1 MKKLLTLLTT
11 LLLLFAF
18 SPRVMASKN
27 VYLLTGNTVK
37 VGENVVQGNWGQT
50 ANVTPNSDLKLSQVG
65 NTEEYCITLMPTIE
79 PIIYFA
85 FQVDGWVDCVKP
97 ANETELTVNGE
108 KKDVQYKGA
117 GAWFVNSANKIIVI
131 HVSLDN
137 NTNNRK
143 VWVDQN
149 GGSTPPTASYYLIGK
164 LLNDQWSDDNKN
176 GYKLTTT
183 DNKIYSYTVNNDK
196 ADNYDFR
203 FRIGTNDNTKAK
215 AYHPKDET
223 VETSGDHING
233 YKLNLSTE
241 AEMEQSVSDNYW
253 YATLEARHSYTF
265 TFDAE
270 NKTIQYKDNGDDGLG
285 KAKDYELVFSYGTT
299 EKVLPFSESRWRK
312 ERNPDM
318 PYSTDLSTVGFKD
331 EWLLGKAGDKI
342 RIYARK
348 KGDHSYT
355 LNPAEDGS
363 TFGNNLQPTDA
374 NFSSIKSYQTEEF
387 VVNKPGNKNAF
398 IITKGSGVSYT
409 VALNLGGEIKTTTKT
424 TSSANNNISHYVKGK
439 SLSLYVNESMSEVY
453 KAHNPSYNAET
464 EDFYLIGALTG
475 GEYIKDIETTDPAAK
490 KAQKMERKVYINP
503 ITNKPDSVVYTSV
516 IRWEGNTASNL
527 WFAFAPAYLYKNTNL
542 TWTPTSPY
550 DVNSRWNY
558 IARAQVQD
566 EYDATAQYGCI
577 NLSGSKGDVLCNGE
591 QALNP
596 KVDDDT
602 YSYYMVRFNVTT
614 STYRLIFY
622 KENPVIIKRSKNKF
636 IRTYCS
642 NASWDLPTDGKV
654 KAYVVHSYDKEG
666 KGGLK
671 SQGVMELREIKYI
684 PAEMGVVLI
693 ADGTEVT
700 ADEIEVNLVS
710 KWDGFATTQEDLWV
724 KKDDYTNQS
733 FNNYLVGL
741 STDGMFVTE
750 GDFDEE
756 HHYYVNRNFGLN
768 WFSNTKTGKALKE
781 TGTSGLEDKT
791 NGDAGDNDYLGF
803 FRLKGNVQKEYA
815 YLQLSKDV
823 VNYDLQ
829 LTGSKKENNKAIQE
843 ADAKLS
849 PNFGMYF
856 DTDFDF
862 VTGINSVSEVKK
874 NIYNGCYTLQ
884 GVKVQRP
891 TVPGLYI
898 MNGKK
903 VIVK

>member
-1 MKKLLTLLTT
+1 MDLNEKKLW
-11 LLLLFAF
+11 
-18 SPRVMASKN
+18 V
-27 VYLLTGNTVK
+27 TG
-37 VGENVVQGNWGQT
+37 T
-50 ANVTPNSDLKLSQVG
+50 AADIAP
-65 NTEEYCITLMPTIE
+65 
-79 PIIYFA
+79 
-85 FQVDGWVDCVKP
+85 
-97 ANETELTVNGE
+97 
-108 KKDVQYKGA
+108 
-117 GAWFVNSANKIIVI
+117 
-131 HVSLDN
+131 
-137 NTNNRK
+137 
-143 VWVDQN
+143 
-149 GGSTPPTASYYLIGK
+149 SYYLIGK
-164 LLNDQWSDDNKN
+164 LLNDQWSDDNNK

-183 DNKIYSYTVNNDK
+183 DNKIYSCTVDNNK
-196 ADNYDFR
+196 ADNYEFR
-203 FRIGTNDNTKAK
+203 FRIGTNDNTKAT
-215 AYHPKDET
+215 AYHPKDGT
-223 VETSGDHING
+223 VETVGDHKNG
-233 YKLNLSTE
+233 YKLDLKTE
-241 AEMEQSVSDNYW
+241 AGMEQSESHNYW

-265 TFDAE
+265 TFYAE
-270 NKTIQYKDNGDDGLG
+270 NKTIIYKDKGDDGLG
-285 KAKDYELVFSYGTT
+285 KAKNYELVFSYGTT
-299 EKVLPFSESRWRK
+299 EKVLPFSESRLRK
-312 ERNPDM
+312 ERNAAM

-331 EWLLGKAGDKI
+331 EWLPGKAGDKF

-348 KGDHSYT
+348 TTDHSYT
-355 LNPAEDGS
+355 LNPAVDGS
-363 TFGNNLQPTDA
+363 TFGAELQPTDA
-374 NFSSIKSYQTEEF
+374 NFSSIKSYKTEEF
-387 VVNKPGNKNAF
+387 VVNKPGNTNAF

-424 TSSANNNISHYVKGK
+424 TSGANNNISHYVKGK
-439 SLSLYVNESMSEVY
+439 SLSLYVNKSMSEVY
-453 KAHNPSYNAET
+453 KAHSSSYNAEN

-475 GEYIKDIETTDPAAK
+475 GDYKKEKADAK
-490 KAQKMERKVYINP
+490 KMERKVYINP
-503 ITNKPDSVVYTSV
+503 ITNKTDSVVYTSV
-516 IRWEGNTASNL
+516 IRWEGTTASNL
-527 WFAFAPAYLYKNTNL
+527 WFAFAPEYLYNDNSL
-542 TWTPTSPY
+542 TWTSSDPYSPK
-550 DVNSRWNY
+550 SRWNY

-566 EYDATAQYGCI
+566 EYDATAQYGCM
-577 NLSGSKGDVLCNGE
+577 NLSGTKGDELCNGE

-596 KVDDDT
+596 KVKDE

-642 NASWDLPTDGKV
+642 NASWDLPTNGKV
-654 KAYVVHSYDKEG
+654 KAYVVHSYADGEN
-666 KGGLK
+666 GGME
-671 SQGVMELREIKYI
+671 SQGVMKLREIKYI
-684 PAEMGVVLI
+684 PAEMGVVLV
-693 ADGTEVT
+693 ADGTGET
-700 ADEIEVNLVS
+700 ADKIEVNLVS

-724 KKDDYTNQS
+724 KKEDYTGQP

-815 YLQLSKDV
+815 YLQLSKEV

-874 NIYNGCYTLQ
+874 NSNNGCYTLQ

-891 TVPGLYI
+891 TAPGLYI

>member
-18 SPRVMASKN
+18 SPRVMASRN
-27 VYLLTGNTVK
+27 VYLLTGNTVNGGVK
-37 VGENVVQGNWGQT
+37 GNWGKVT
-50 ANVTPNSDLKLSQVG
+50 GVTPNSDLKLNQVG
-65 NTEEYCITLMPTIE
+65 STEEYCITLTSTDQPL
-79 PIIYFA
+79 IYFA
-85 FQVDGWVDCVKP
+85 FQVDGNPIKILKP
-97 ANETELTVNGE
+97 NGVADVELTINNGAKENTQEDGGKAWKVNFTNAYS
-108 KKDVQYKGA
+108 Q
-117 GAWFVNSANKIIVI
+117 IVI
-131 HVSLDN
+131 HVDLN
-137 NTNNRK
+137 EK
-143 VWVDQN
+143 KLWVT
-149 GGSTPPTASYYLIGK
+149 GTAADIAPSYYLIGK
-164 LLNDQWSDDNKN
+164 LLNDQWSDDNNK

-183 DNKIYSYTVNNDK
+183 DNKIYSCTVDNDK
-196 ADNYDFR
+196 ADNYEFR
-203 FRIGTNDNTKAK
+203 FRIGTNDNTKAT
-215 AYHPKDET
+215 AYHPKDGT
-223 VETSGDHING
+223 VETIGDHKNG
-233 YKLNLSTE
+233 YKLDLKTE
-241 AEMEQSVSDNYW
+241 AGMEQSESHNYW

-270 NKTIQYKDNGDDGLG
+270 KKTIKYKDKGDDGLG
-285 KAKDYELVFSYGTT
+285 KAKNYELVFSYGTT
-299 EKVLPFSESRWRK
+299 EKVLPFSESRFRK
-312 ERNPDM
+312 ERNATM

-348 KGDHSYT
+348 TTDHSYT
-355 LNPAEDGS
+355 LNPAVDGS
-363 TFGNNLQPTDA
+363 TFGAELQPTDA
-374 NFSSIKSYQTEEF
+374 KFSSIKSYKTEEF
-387 VVNKPGNKNAF
+387 VTGHPENAY

-424 TSSANNNISHYVKGK
+424 TSGANNNISHYVKGK
-439 SLSLYVNESMSEVY
+439 SLSLYVNKSMSEVY
-453 KAHNPSYNAET
+453 SDHSSSYKKDNE
-464 EDFYLIGALTG
+464 EFYLIGALTG
-475 GEYIKDIETTDPAAK
+475 GAYKKEKADAK
-490 KAQKMERKVYINP
+490 KMERKVYINP
-503 ITNKPDSVVYTSV
+503 ITNKTDSVVYTSV
-516 IRWEGNTASNL
+516 IRWEGTTASNL
-527 WFAFAPAYLYKNTNL
+527 WFAFAPEYLYNDNSL
-542 TWTPTSPY
+542 TWTSTDPYSPK
-550 DVNSRWNY
+550 SRWNY

-566 EYDATAQYGCI
+566 EYDATAQYGCM
-577 NLSGSKGDVLCNGE
+577 NLSGTKGDVLCNGE

-596 KVDDDT
+596 KVKDE

-642 NASWDLPTDGKV
+642 NASWDLPAGGKV
-654 KAYVVHSYDKEG
+654 KAYVVHNYADGE
-666 KGGLK
+666 KGGME
-671 SQGVMELREIKYI
+671 SQGVMKLREIKYI
-684 PAEMGVVLI
+684 PAEMGVVLV
-693 ADGTEVT
+693 ADGTGET
-700 ADEIEVNLVS
+700 ADKIEVNLVS

-724 KKDDYTNQS
+724 KKEDYTDQS

-823 VNYDLQ
+823 VDYNLQ

-862 VTGINSVSEVKK
+862 VTGINSVSDVKK
-874 NIYNGCYTLQ
+874 NGNNGCYTLQ

-891 TVPGLYI
+891 TAPGLYI

>member
-27 VYLLTGNTVK
+27 VYLLTGNTVNGGVK
-37 VGENVVQGNWGQT
+37 GNWGKVSG
-50 ANVTPNSDLKLSQVG
+50 ATPNSDLKLNQVG
-65 NTEEYCITLMPTIE
+65 STEEYCITLTSTDQPL
-79 PIIYFA
+79 IYFA
-85 FQVDGWVDCVKP
+85 FQVNDNDGNPLNILKP
-97 ANETELTVNGE
+97 NGGADVELTINNGAKENTQEDGGKAWKVNFTNAYS
-108 KKDVQYKGA
+108 Q
-117 GAWFVNSANKIIVI
+117 IVI
-131 HVSLDN
+131 HVNLN
-137 NTNNRK
+137 ENK
-143 VWVDQN
+143 LWVTGTAADI
-149 GGSTPPTASYYLIGK
+149 TPSYYLIGQ
-164 LLNDQWSDDNKN
+164 LLNSTWSDDNKD

-196 ADNYDFR
+196 TDNYEFR

-215 AYHPKDET
+215 AYHPKDGT
-223 VETSGDHING
+223 VETIGDHKNG
-233 YKLNLSTE
+233 HKLELSTE
-241 AEMEQSVSDNYW
+241 AGMEQSESDNYW

-270 NKTIQYKDNGDDGLG
+270 KKTIKYKDKGDDGLG
-285 KAKDYELVFSYGTT
+285 KAKNYELVFSYGTT
-299 EKVLPFSESRWRK
+299 EKVLPFSESRFRK
-312 ERNPDM
+312 ERNATM

-348 KGDHSYT
+348 KDDHSYT
-355 LNPAEDGS
+355 LNPAVDGS
-363 TFGNNLQPTDA
+363 IFGDELQPTDA
-374 NFSSIKSYQTEEF
+374 KYSSIKSYKTEGF
-387 VVNKPGNKNAF
+387 VTGHPENAY

-424 TSSANNNISHYVKGK
+424 TSGANNNISHYVKGK
-439 SLSLYVNESMSEVY
+439 SLSLYVNKSMSEVY
-453 KAHNPSYNAET
+453 SDHSSSYKKDNE
-464 EDFYLIGALTG
+464 EFYLIGALTG
-475 GEYIKDIETTDPAAK
+475 GDYKKEKADAK
-490 KAQKMERKVYINP
+490 KMERKVYINP
-503 ITNKPDSVVYTSV
+503 ITNKTDSVVYTSV
-516 IRWEGNTASNL
+516 IRWEGTTASNL
-527 WFAFAPAYLYKNTNL
+527 WFAFAPEYLYNDNSL
-542 TWTPTSPY
+542 TWTSSDPYSPK
-550 DVNSRWNY
+550 SRWNY

-566 EYDATAQYGCI
+566 EYDATAQYGCM
-577 NLSGSKGDVLCNGE
+577 NLSGTKGDVLCNGE

-596 KVDDDT
+596 KVKEE
-602 YSYYMVRFNVTT
+602 YKYYMVRFNVTT

-671 SQGVMELREIKYI
+671 SQGVMELREINYI

-693 ADGTEVT
+693 ADGTGET
-700 ADEIEVNLVS
+700 ADELKVNLVS

-724 KKDDYTNQS
+724 KKANYADET

-750 GDFDEE
+750 GDFDEAE
-756 HHYYVNRNFGLN
+756 NKYVNRNFALN
-768 WFSNTKTGKALKE
+768 WFSNTKTGKALKAE
-781 TGTSGLEDKT
+781 GTPGLEDKP
-791 NGDAGDNDYLGF
+791 NGDAGDSDYLGF
-803 FRLKGNVQKEYA
+803 FRLKGNIQKEYA

-823 VNYDLQ
+823 VDYNLQ
-829 LTGSKKENNKAIQE
+829 LTGGKKENSKDIQE
-843 ADAKLS
+843 ADVKLS
-849 PNFGMYF
+849 PNFGMIF

-862 VTGINSVSEVKK
+862 VTGINSVSDVKK
-874 NIYNGCYTLQ
+874 NGNNGCYTLQ

-891 TVPGLYI
+891 TAPGLYI

>member
-37 VGENVVQGNWGQT
+37 VGENVVQGNWGK
-50 ANVTPNSDLKLSQVG
+50 ADGVTPNSDLKLSQVG
-65 NTEEYCITLMPTIE
+65 STEEYCITLMPTSE

-85 FQVDGWVDCVKP
+85 FQVDGWKDCVKP
-97 ANETELTVNGE
+97 LSNTELTVNGE

-117 GAWFVNSANKIIVI
+117 GAWFVNSANSKIVI
-131 HVSLDN
+131 HVSLDD

-164 LLNDQWSDDNKN
+164 LLNDHWSDDNNK

-196 ADNYDFR
+196 ADNYEFR

-215 AYHPKDET
+215 AYHPKDGT
-223 VETSGDHING
+223 VETIGDHKNG
-233 YKLNLSTE
+233 YKLELSTE
-241 AEMEQSVSDNYW
+241 AEMDQSLSDNYW

-265 TFDAE
+265 TFNAE
-270 NKTIQYKDNGDDGLG
+270 NKTIKYKDKGDYGLG
-285 KAKDYELVFSYGTT
+285 KAKNYELVFSYGTT
-299 EKVLPFSESRWRK
+299 EKVLPFSESRLRK
-312 ERNPDM
+312 ERNATM

-331 EWLLGKAGDKI
+331 EWLPGKAGDQI

-348 KGDHSYT
+348 TTDHSYT
-355 LNPAEDGS
+355 LNPAVDGS
-363 TFGNNLQPTDA
+363 TFGAELQPTDA
-374 NFSSIKSYQTEEF
+374 NYSSIKSYKTEEF
-387 VVNKPGNKNAF
+387 VTGHPENAY
-398 IITKGSGVSYT
+398 IIEKGSGVSYT

-424 TSSANNNISHYVKGK
+424 TSGANNNISHYVKGK
-439 SLSLYVNESMSEVY
+439 SLSLYVNKSMSEVY
-453 KAHNPSYNAET
+453 KAHSSSYNAEN

-475 GEYIKDIETTDPAAK
+475 GDYKKEKADAK
-490 KAQKMERKVYINP
+490 KMERKVYINP
-503 ITNKPDSVVYTSV
+503 ITNKTDSVVYTSV
-516 IRWEGNTASNL
+516 IRWEGTTASSL
-527 WFAFAPAYLYKNTNL
+527 WFAFAPEYLYNDNSL
-542 TWTPTSPY
+542 TWTSSDPYSPK
-550 DVNSRWNY
+550 SRWNY

-566 EYDATAQYGCI
+566 EYDATAQYGCM
-577 NLSGSKGDVLCNGE
+577 NLSGTKGDVLCNGE

-596 KVDDDT
+596 KVKDE

-642 NASWDLPTDGKV
+642 NASWDLPAGGKV

-666 KGGLK
+666 KGGLE

-693 ADGTEVT
+693 ADGTEVP
-700 ADEIEVNLVS
+700 ADKKEIEVNLVS
-710 KWDGFATTQEDLWV
+710 KWDGFATKQEDLWV
-724 KKDDYTNQS
+724 KTYSDP

-823 VNYDLQ
+823 VDYNLQ

-874 NIYNGCYTLQ
+874 NSNNGCYTLQ

-891 TVPGLYI
+891 TAPGLYI

>member
-1 MKKLLTLLTT
+1 M
-11 LLLLFAF
+11 
-18 SPRVMASKN
+18 
-27 VYLLTGNTVK
+27 GGVK
-37 VGENVVQGNWGQT
+37 GNWGKV
-50 ANVTPNSDLKLSQVG
+50 AGVTPNSDLKLNQVG
-65 NTEEYCITLMPTIE
+65 STEEYCITLTSTDQPL
-79 PIIYFA
+79 IYFA
-85 FQVDGWVDCVKP
+85 FQVDGNPIKILKP
-97 ANETELTVNGE
+97 NGVADVELTINNGAKENTQEDGGKAWKVNFTNAYS
-108 KKDVQYKGA
+108 Q
-117 GAWFVNSANKIIVI
+117 IVI
-131 HVSLDN
+131 HVDLN
-137 NTNNRK
+137 EK
-143 VWVDQN
+143 KLWVT
-149 GGSTPPTASYYLIGK
+149 GTAADIAPSYYLIGK
-164 LLNDQWSDDNKN
+164 LLNDQWSDDNNK

-183 DNKIYSYTVNNDK
+183 DNKIYSYTVDNNK
-196 ADNYDFR
+196 ADNYEFR
-203 FRIGTNDNTKAK
+203 FRIGTNDNTKAT
-215 AYHPKDET
+215 AYHPKDGT
-223 VETSGDHING
+223 VETIGDHKNG
-233 YKLNLSTE
+233 YKLDLKTE
-241 AEMEQSVSDNYW
+241 AGMEQSESHNYW

-270 NKTIQYKDNGDDGLG
+270 KKTIIYKDKGDDGLG
-285 KAKDYELVFSYGTT
+285 KAKNYELVFSYGTT
-299 EKVLPFSESRWRK
+299 EKVLPFSESRLRK
-312 ERNPDM
+312 ERNAAM

-331 EWLLGKAGDKI
+331 EWLPGKAGDKI

-348 KGDHSYT
+348 TTDHSYT
-355 LNPAEDGS
+355 LNPAVDGS
-363 TFGNNLQPTDA
+363 TFGAELQPTDA
-374 NFSSIKSYQTEEF
+374 KFSSIKSYKTEEF
-387 VVNKPGNKNAF
+387 VTGHPENAY

-424 TSSANNNISHYVKGK
+424 TSGANNNISHYVKGK
-439 SLSLYVNESMSEVY
+439 SLSLYVNKSMSEVY
-453 KAHNPSYNAET
+453 SDHSSSYKKDNE
-464 EDFYLIGALTG
+464 EFYLIGALTG
-475 GEYIKDIETTDPAAK
+475 GAYKKEKADAK
-490 KAQKMERKVYINP
+490 KMERKVYINP
-503 ITNKPDSVVYTSV
+503 ITNKTDSVVYTSV
-516 IRWEGNTASNL
+516 IRWEGTTASNL
-527 WFAFAPAYLYKNTNL
+527 WFAFAPEYLYNDNSL
-542 TWTPTSPY
+542 TWTSSDPYSPK
-550 DVNSRWNY
+550 SRWNY

-566 EYDATAQYGCI
+566 EYDATAQYGCM
-577 NLSGSKGDVLCNGE
+577 NLSGTKGDVLCNGE

-596 KVDDDT
+596 KVKEE

-642 NASWDLPTDGKV
+642 NASWDLPTNGKV
-654 KAYVVHSYDKEG
+654 KAYVVHSYADGEN
-666 KGGLK
+666 GGME
-671 SQGVMELREIKYI
+671 SQGVMKLREIKYI
-684 PAEMGVVLI
+684 PAEMGVVLV
-693 ADGTEVT
+693 ADGTGET
-700 ADEIEVNLVS
+700 ADKIEVNLVS

-724 KKDDYTNQS
+724 KKEDYTGQS

-815 YLQLSKDV
+815 YLQLSKEV

-874 NIYNGCYTLQ
+874 NSNNGCYTLQ

-891 TVPGLYI
+891 TAPGLYI

>member
-37 VGENVVQGNWGQT
+37 VGENVVQGNWGK
-50 ANVTPNSDLKLSQVG
+50 ADGVTPNSDLKLSQVG
-65 NTEEYCITLMPTIE
+65 STEEYCITLMPTSE

-85 FQVDGWVDCVKP
+85 FQVDGWKDCVKP
-97 ANETELTVNGE
+97 LSNTELTVNGE

-117 GAWFVNSANKIIVI
+117 GAWFVNSANSKIVI
-131 HVSLDN
+131 HVSLDD

-164 LLNDQWSDDNKN
+164 LLNDHWSDDNNK

-196 ADNYDFR
+196 ADNYEFR

-215 AYHPKDET
+215 AYHPKDGT
-223 VETSGDHING
+223 VETIGDHKNG
-233 YKLNLSTE
+233 YKMELSTE
-241 AEMEQSVSDNYW
+241 AEMDQSVSDNYW

-265 TFDAE
+265 IFNAE
-270 NKTIQYKDNGDDGLG
+270 NKTIKYKDKGDDGLG
-285 KAKDYELVFSYGTT
+285 KAKNYELVFSYGTT
-299 EKVLPFSESRWRK
+299 EKVLPFSESRLRK
-312 ERNPDM
+312 ERNATM

-331 EWLLGKAGDKI
+331 EWLPGKKDDKI

-348 KGDHSYT
+348 TTDHNYT
-355 LNPAEDGS
+355 LNPAVDGS
-363 TFGNNLQPTDA
+363 TFGDELQPTDA
-374 NFSSIKSYQTEEF
+374 KFSSIKSYKTEEF
-387 VVNKPGNKNAF
+387 VTGHPENAY

-424 TSSANNNISHYVKGK
+424 TSGANNNISHYVKGK
-439 SLSLYVNESMSEVY
+439 SLSLYVNKSMSDVY
-453 KAHNPSYNAET
+453 EAHSSSYNAET

-475 GEYIKDIETTDPAAK
+475 RDYKKEKADAK
-490 KAQKMERKVYINP
+490 KMERKVYLNP
-503 ITNKPDSVVYTSV
+503 ITNKTDSVVYTSV
-516 IRWEGNTASNL
+516 IRWEGSTASNL
-527 WFAFAPAYLYKNTNL
+527 WFAFAPEYLYNDNSL
-542 TWTPTSPY
+542 TWTSSDPYSPK
-550 DVNSRWNY
+550 SRWNY

-566 EYDATAQYGCI
+566 EYDATAQYGCM
-577 NLSGSKGDVLCNGE
+577 NLSGTKGEVLCNGE

-596 KVDDDT
+596 KVKDE
-602 YSYYMVRFNVTT
+602 YKYYMVRFNVTT

-642 NASWDLPTDGKV
+642 NASWDLPAGGKV

-666 KGGLK
+666 KGGLE

-693 ADGTEVT
+693 ADGTEVP
-700 ADEIEVNLVS
+700 ADEKEIEVNLVS

-724 KKDDYTNQS
+724 KTYSDP

-741 STDGMFVTE
+741 STDGMFVSE
-750 GDFDEE
+750 GDFDEAE
-756 HHYYVNRNFGLN
+756 NKYVNRNFALN
-768 WFSNTKTGKALKE
+768 WFSNTKTGKALKAA
-781 TGTSGLEDKT
+781 GTSGLEDQA
-791 NGDAGDNDYLGF
+791 NGDAGVNDYLGF
-803 FRLKGNVQKEYA
+803 FRLKGNIQKEYA

-823 VNYDLQ
+823 VDYNLQ
-829 LTGSKKENNKAIQE
+829 LTGSKKENSKDIQE
-843 ADAKLS
+843 ADVKLS
-849 PNFGMYF
+849 PNFGMVF

-862 VTGINSVSEVKK
+862 VTGINSVSDVKK
-874 NIYNGCYTLQ
+874 NGNNGCYTLQ

-891 TVPGLYI
+891 TAPGLYI